1 MDGGHEKKEMTRAA
15 RGAAVWRPVAM
26 HLLFY
31 RVFVRHS
38 LAEAGVV
45 EPERCLKF

>member
-1 MDGGHEKKEMTRAA
+1 MGGGHAKKEKIRAA
-15 RGAAVWRPVAM
+15 RGAAVWRPVVK

-38 LAEAGVV
+38 LAEAGVL
-45 EPERCLKF
+45 EPERCQKF